1 MWNKGEYVITKIE
14 VIKQRCEM
22 LVISLVGKELAP
34 KWWQSENNAFD
45 GKTPEVMFQQDPEA
59 VYNYLMDHANK

>member
-22 LVISLVGKELAP
+22 LVIALVGKELAP
-34 KWWQSENNAFD
+34 KWWLSKNKAFD
-45 GKTPEVMFQQDPEA
+45 GKTPEAMYQEDPNR
-59 VYNYLMDHANK
+59 VYEYLMDYANK